1 MSLSRCLQPFVFAV
15 FFGFS
20 PTLFATNIAND
31 YQQTPIISN
40 QIINL
45 QTQQTISFHDFVKQ
59 LAEYDNVILGEYHDR
74 VNQHILATQLLDN
87 LQKIRP
93 QGSLLLEML
102 SVEQQDFVNQ
112 TQQNPPK
119 NLNKLATLLNWQKS
133 WDWQLYGDI
142 VKHPFLYNYPLI
154 ATNLTKTE
162 VKILMQGAEP
172 IKGYQSTKPLIKQ
185 HIFNTIIKNHDMK
198 SDALDES
205 DKRLVNHMV
214 EIQQFRDRRMAEKM
228 LSAPKPTL
236 LLAGNYHAQKNIGVP
251 IHLQD
256 LTQDLADN
264 DPKKSSKTAV
274 VMMLS
279 NTAELGEIDTT
290 KADFAWVIAEKKN
303 KK

>member
-74 VNQHILATQLLDN
+74 VNQHILAIQLLDN

-102 SVEQQDFVNQ
+102 TVEQQDFVNQ

-172 IKGYQSTKPLIKQ
+172 VKGYQSTKPLIKQ

-198 SDALDES
+198 ADELDES
-205 DKRLVNHMV
+205 DQRLVNNMV

-279 NTAELGEIDTT
+279 NTAELGEIDTA
-290 KADFAWVIAEKKN
+290 KADFAWIIAEKN

>member
-31 YQQTPIISN
+31 YQQTPITSN
-40 QIINL
+40 QIIHL
-45 QTQQTISFHDFVKQ
+45 ATQQTISFHDFVKQ
-59 LAEYDNVILGEYHDR
+59 LAEYDNVILGEYHDH

-119 NLNKLATLLNWQKS
+119 NLDKLPKIINWQKS

-172 IKGYQSTKPLIKQ
+172 IKGYQSNKPLIKQ

-198 SDALDES
+198 ADELEES

-290 KADFAWVIAEKKN
+290 KADFAWVIAEKN

>member
-1 MSLSRCLQPFVFAV
+1 MSLSRCLQPFVFAL

-102 SVEQQDFVNQ
+102 TVDQQDFINQ

-198 SDALDES
+198 ADELDES
-205 DKRLVNHMV
+205 DKRLVNNMV
-214 EIQQFRDRRMAEKM
+214 EIQQFRDRRMAEKI

-274 VMMLS
+274 VMMLA
-279 NTAELGEIDTT
+279 NTAELGEIDTA
-290 KADFAWVIAEKKN
+290 KADFAWIIAEKN

>member
-102 SVEQQDFVNQ
+102 TVDQQDFINQ

-119 NLNKLATLLNWQKS
+119 NLDKLPKIINWQKS

-185 HIFNTIIKNHDMK
+185 HIFNTIIKNHGMK
-198 SDALDES
+198 ADALDES
-205 DKRLVNHMV
+205 DKRLVNNMV
-214 EIQQFRDRRMAEKM
+214 EIQQFRDRRMAEKI

-279 NTAELGEIDTT
+279 NTAELGEIDTA
-290 KADFAWVIAEKKN
+290 KADFAWIIAEKN

>member
-102 SVEQQDFVNQ
+102 TVEQQDFVNQ

-198 SDALDES
+198 ADELDES
-205 DKRLVNHMV
+205 DKRLVNNMV
-214 EIQQFRDRRMAEKM
+214 EIQQFRDRRMAEKI

-279 NTAELGEIDTT
+279 NTAELGEIDTA
-290 KADFAWVIAEKKN
+290 KADFAWIIAEKN
-303 KK
+303 S

>member
-102 SVEQQDFVNQ
+102 TVEQQDFVNQ

-198 SDALDES
+198 ADELDES
-205 DKRLVNHMV
+205 DKRLVNNMV
-214 EIQQFRDRRMAEKM
+214 EIQQFRDRRMAEKI

-264 DPKKSSKTAV
+264 DPKKFSKTAV

-279 NTAELGEIDTT
+279 NTAELGEIDTA
-290 KADFAWVIAEKKN
+290 KADFAWIIAEKN

>member
-102 SVEQQDFVNQ
+102 TVDQQDFINQ

-198 SDALDES
+198 ADELDES
-205 DKRLVNHMV
+205 DKRLVNNMV
-214 EIQQFRDRRMAEKM
+214 EIQQFRDRRMAEKI

-274 VMMLS
+274 VMMLA
-279 NTAELGEIDTT
+279 NTAELGEIDTA
-290 KADFAWVIAEKKN
+290 KADFAWIIAEKN

>member
-45 QTQQTISFHDFVKQ
+45 ATQQTISFHDFVKQ

-74 VNQHILATQLLDN
+74 VNQHILAIQLLDN

-102 SVEQQDFVNQ
+102 TVEQQDFVNQ

-119 NLNKLATLLNWQKS
+119 NLDKLPKIINWQKS

-198 SDALDES
+198 ADALDES
-205 DKRLVNHMV
+205 DKRLVNNMV
-214 EIQQFRDRRMAEKM
+214 EIQQFRDRRMAEKI

-290 KADFAWVIAEKKN
+290 KADFAWVIAEKN

>member
-102 SVEQQDFVNQ
+102 TVEQQDFVNQ

-119 NLNKLATLLNWQKS
+119 NLDKLPKIINWQKS

-198 SDALDES
+198 ADELDES
-205 DKRLVNHMV
+205 DKRLVNNMV
-214 EIQQFRDRRMAEKM
+214 EIQQFRDRRMAEKI

-290 KADFAWVIAEKKN
+290 KADFAWVIAEKN

>member
-45 QTQQTISFHDFVKQ
+45 ATQQTISFHDFVKQ

-87 LQKIRP
+87 LQKIRL

-102 SVEQQDFVNQ
+102 TVDQQDFINQ

-119 NLNKLATLLNWQKS
+119 NLDKLPKIINWQKS

-162 VKILMQGAEP
+162 VKILMQGAES

-198 SDALDES
+198 ADELDES
-205 DKRLVNHMV
+205 DKRLVNNMV
-214 EIQQFRDRRMAEKM
+214 EIQQFRDRRMAEKI

-279 NTAELGEIDTT
+279 NTAELGEIDTA
-290 KADFAWVIAEKKN
+290 KADFAWIIAEKN